1 VNPVSEHIKEF
12 KMNNV
17 FDVKTGKALFNTTTR
32 DKLQEGLKPYFR
44 EDSTEASRTQAVN
57 TIEQVLCLSLVAGA
71 RSLGEVLAEKLIGL
85 FTGKKEVSTTDT
97 QPEAPSV

>member
-1 VNPVSEHIKEF
+1 
-12 KMNNV
+12 MNNV

-32 DKLQEGLKPYFR
+32 EKLQDGLRPYFR
-44 EDSTEASRTQAVN
+44 DDSTEASRAQAVN

-71 RSLGEVLAEKLIGL
+71 RTVGEILAEKFVNL
-85 FTGKKEVSTTDT
+85 FIGKKEDSTTNT